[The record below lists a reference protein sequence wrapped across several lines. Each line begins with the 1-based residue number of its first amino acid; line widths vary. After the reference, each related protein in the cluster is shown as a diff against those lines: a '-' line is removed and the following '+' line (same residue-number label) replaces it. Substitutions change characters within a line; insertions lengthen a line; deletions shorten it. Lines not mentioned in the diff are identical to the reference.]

1 VLLTREGAE
10 TLLVP
15 CLLQVFQHADVT
27 SVYQESRRIS
37 VNSTRTLYIS
47 ERDRSAATSD
57 VIGRRGILSEKHFHR
72 TVALERRRTERSHK
86 PFLLMLIDE
95 DEAIKVDGDRSGLD
109 KILKVLSLTTR
120 ETDVVGWYKD
130 SLVASVMFTEIDAD
144 DKGTIAERMLA
155 RVSTALQRNLSVEQF
170 RPIRISFYW
179 FPEEWQQLL
188 SRKPPVT
195 ALYPDLA
202 NRDQARKVSHVVKRL
217 MDISGSSLAL
227 IVAAPIF
234 ALVALAIKLTS
245 KGPVFFRQQRAG
257 RYGVP
262 FSLLKFRSM
271 HCGNSNAIHKQYVTQ
286 LISGTARK
294 QPCDGDGQGV
304 YKLTKDPRVT
314 SVGAFLRRSSLD
326 ELPQL
331 INVLKGEMSLV
342 GPRPPLD
349 YELEKYDLWHRRR
362 LMEAKPGITGLW
374 QVSGRNRIPF
384 NEMVRLDLVYA
395 SSWSPWLDLK
405 ILFRTP
411 RAVFAGAH

>member
-1 VLLTREGAE
+1 M
-10 TLLVP
+10 
-15 CLLQVFQHADVT
+15 
-27 SVYQESRRIS
+27 S
-37 VNSTRTLYIS
+37 VNSPRILYSS
-47 ERDRSAATSD
+47 EPNWLTATSN
-57 VIGRRGILSEKHFHR
+57 VLGSRGILNEKHFHR

-86 PFLLMLIDE
+86 PFLLMLIDQGE
-95 DEAIKVDGDRSGLD
+95 ETAVDHDHRGLD
-109 KILKVLSLTTR
+109 KVSKVLSLATR

-130 SLVASVMFTEIDAD
+130 SLVVGVMFTEIDPD
-144 DKGTIAERMLA
+144 DKKAIVERVLA

-179 FPEEWQQLL
+179 FPEEWQQFL

-195 ALYPDLA
+195 SLYPDLA
-202 NRDQARKVSHVVKRL
+202 NQDQARKGYHLVKRV
-217 MDISGSSLAL
+217 MDISGSFLAL
-227 IVAAPIF
+227 IFAAPIF
-234 ALVALAIKLTS
+234 ALVAVAIKLTS
-245 KGPVFFRQQRAG
+245 KGPVFFRQQRVG
-257 RYGVP
+257 RYGEP

-271 HCGNSNAIHKQYVTQ
+271 HCGNSNAIHKQYVAQ

-294 QPCDGDGQGV
+294 QPCNGEGQGV

-374 QVSGRNRIPF
+374 QVNGRNRIPF
-384 NEMVRLDLVYA
+384 DEMVRLDLAYA
-395 SSWSPWLDLK
+395 SCWSPWLDLK

-411 RAVFAGAH
+411 KAVFAGAH

>member
-1 VLLTREGAE
+1 VAGDGQRGCW
-10 TLLVP
+10 P
-15 CLLQVFQHADVT
+15 LQVFQRAHIT
-27 SVYQESRRIS
+27 LVYEESRKMS
-37 VNSTRTLYIS
+37 VNSTRTLYTS
-47 ERDRSAATSD
+47 ERNRLTATSD
-57 VIGRRGILSEKHFHR
+57 VTGLRGILSEKHFHR
-72 TVALERRRTERSHK
+72 TVTLERRRTERSHK

-95 DEAIKVDGDRSGLD
+95 GEGLKVDSDRSGLD
-109 KILKVLSLTTR
+109 KISRVLSVTTR
-120 ETDVVGWYKD
+120 ETDVVGWYKAP
-130 SLVASVMFTEIDAD
+130 LVVGVMFTEIDRD
-144 DKGTIAERMLA
+144 DKRTIVERMLA
-155 RVSTALQRNLSVEQF
+155 RVSTALQKNLSVEQF
-170 RPIRISFYW
+170 SSIRISFYW
-179 FPEEWQQLL
+179 FPEEWQKFL

-202 NRDQARKVSHVVKRL
+202 NQDQARKISHLIKRI
-217 MDISGSSLAL
+217 MDISVSLVAL
-227 IVAAPIF
+227 IVAAPVF
-234 ALVALAIKLTS
+234 AVVAVAIKLTS

-271 HCGNSNAIHKQYVTQ
+271 HCGNSNAIHKQYVSQ

-294 QPCDGDGQGV
+294 QPCDGDGQAV
-304 YKLTKDPRVT
+304 YKLTVDPRIT

-349 YELEKYDLWHRRR
+349 YEVERYDLWHRRR

-411 RAVFAGAH
+411 KAVFAGAH